1 MSLGGKTTTT
11 KKIDPALE
19 AQAKQNMEMAR
30 QVGQLG
36 FVPYTGATVAGLQ
49 PDQIA
54 AMENTNAGLSAF
66 GLGTAPVPQG
76 GDLSPYETYQAALSQ
91 MAPGQRAFIESMFIN
106 PLTGAAPTNAM
117 QPAPVPAASA
127 ASSRSGSSGRNN
139 AIAAGRAAGA
149 TSAGGAGFTSLRDM
163 FDGGG
168 AGKSGS
174 TFSGGPLSNAL
185 NRRGVQP
192 VAARPTTRR

>member
-1 MSLGGKTTTT
+1 MSLGGKQTTT
-11 KKIDPALE
+11 KQIDPALE
-19 AQAKQNMEMAR
+19 AQAKQNLDMAR

-49 PDQIA
+49 PNQIA

-106 PLTGAAPTNAM
+106 PLTGAAPTLQF
-117 QPAPVPAASA
+117 QPAAVPASSA
-127 ASSRSGSSGRNN
+127 AASRSGSSGRSG
-139 AIAAGRAAGA
+139 AIAAGNAAAASSGPRY
-149 TSAGGAGFTSLRDM
+149 TSLRDM

-168 AGKSGS
+168 AGTSGS

-192 VAARPTTRR
+192 AAARPTTRR